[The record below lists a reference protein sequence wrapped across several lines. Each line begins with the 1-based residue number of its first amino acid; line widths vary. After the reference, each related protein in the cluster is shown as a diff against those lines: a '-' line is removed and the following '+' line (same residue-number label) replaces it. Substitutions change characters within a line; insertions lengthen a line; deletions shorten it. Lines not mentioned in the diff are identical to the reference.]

1 MSFILD
7 ALKKS
12 EAERRQGEVPRLQNE
27 PFSPPPRRRPLWPLL
42 LALALLLNGGVFAWW
57 LLARDEAP
65 ATAAV
70 TADRSAQSAAGGR
83 SASAEPA
90 GLPTPLAAE
99 SVTLPAEPVGVGAPA
114 PSSGE
119 PSPGRAATPAVPA
132 EPEVVTVVLDAAPVK
147 SAAQAARPAPAKTA
161 ENMTQPR
168 RAEPATPAPARPRVA
183 AAAPVAEA
191 FPPVS
196 ELPGNVRSSLPA
208 LDLQLHFYTPA
219 PERRLVRLNG
229 LNLRQGGSSG
239 DGLNVVEITQD
250 GVKLSH
256 GGNRFFLPTGRP

>member
-57 LLARDEAP
+57 LLARNEAP

-70 TADRSAQSAAGGR
+70 TAERSAQSAAGGR

-90 GLPTPLAAE
+90 GT
-99 SVTLPAEPVGVGAPA
+99 GALA
-114 PSSGE
+114 PSSGG
-119 PSPGRAATPAVPA
+119 PLPGRAATPAVPA

-147 SAAQAARPAPAKTA
+147 SAAPAARPLPAKSA
-161 ENMTQPR
+161 ENTPPR
-168 RAEPATPAPARPRVA
+168 RAEPAAPAPARPRVA

-208 LDLQLHFYTPA
+208 LDLQLHFFTPES
-219 PERRLVRLNG
+219 ERRLVRLNG
-229 LNLRQGGSSG
+229 LNLREGGSSG

-250 GVKLSH
+250 GVKLSY

>member
-27 PFSPPPRRRPLWPLL
+27 PFSPPPRRRPVLPLL
-42 LALALLLNGGVFAWW
+42 LVLALALNGVVFGWW
-57 LLARDEAP
+57 LLSREKQPVPVATVGSGPEQSAADGRTARAESGSLP
-65 ATAAV
+65 ATA
-70 TADRSAQSAAGGR
+70 T
-83 SASAEPA
+83 AEPA
-90 GLPTPLAAE
+90 T
-99 SVTLPAEPVGVGAPA
+99 
-114 PSSGE
+114 SSGE
-119 PSPGRAATPAVPA
+119 PVATGAQLSLSADVQQRATTPAPPS
-132 EPEVVTVVLDAAPVK
+132 EPEVVTVVIEETPAPPAA
-147 SAAQAARPAPAKTA
+147 SAARPAAARTVEKETQARRTETPAAASAKTKV
-161 ENMTQPR
+161 
-168 RAEPATPAPARPRVA
+168 ATAAPAA
-183 AAAPVAEA
+183 DS

-196 ELPGNVRSSLPA
+196 ELPGNVRSGLPR
-208 LDLQLHFYTPA
+208 LDLQLHFFTPD

-250 GVKLSH
+250 GVKLSY

>member
-12 EAERRQGEVPRLQNE
+12 EAERRQGEVPRLQND
-27 PFSPPPRRRPLWPLL
+27 PFAPPPRRRPLWPLL

-65 ATAAV
+65 ATVALP
-70 TADRSAQSAAGGR
+70 ADRSAQSAAGGPST
-83 SASAEPA
+83 SAAPA
-90 GLPTPLAAE
+90 GLPTPMAAE
-99 SVTLPAEPVGVGAPA
+99 SVTLPPEPAVAGAPVPA
-114 PSSGE
+114 TAG
-119 PSPGRAATPAVPA
+119 PSPALPA
-132 EPEVVTVVLDAAPVK
+132 EPAVVTVVIEEAPVK
-147 SAAQAARPAPAKTA
+147 AAAPAAHPAPAKTA
-161 ENMTQPR
+161 ESTPPPR
-168 RAEPATPAPARPRVA
+168 RAQPAATAPARPRPA

-208 LDLQLHFYTPA
+208 LNLQLHLFTPA

-229 LNLRQGGSSG
+229 LNLREGGSSG

-250 GVKLSH
+250 GVKLSY